1 MSNELKTISEK
12 LTLALKNTNLYDDW
26 LSLLSSIEDLLSD
39 KEQLEQE
46 IRDLKQDIEDNY
58 RPIPISEQVGISDRD
73 FI

>member
-1 MSNELKTISEK
+1 MSNELKTIIEK

-26 LSLLSSIEDLLSD
+26 LSLLSSIEELLSD